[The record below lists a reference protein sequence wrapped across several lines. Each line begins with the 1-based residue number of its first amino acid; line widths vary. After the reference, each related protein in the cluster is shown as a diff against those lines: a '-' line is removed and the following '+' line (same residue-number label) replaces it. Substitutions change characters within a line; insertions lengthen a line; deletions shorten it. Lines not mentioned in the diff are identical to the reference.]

1 MPSQFFYGKG
11 HGTAI
16 VLLASCLLLISYEG
30 INRRITACVMEK
42 KQPKIP
48 GEEGLH
54 DVRLML
60 VIYRAAE
67 SRDAKSRVL
76 HKSKI

>member
-1 MPSQFFYGKG
+1 
-11 HGTAI
+11 
-16 VLLASCLLLISYEG
+16 
-30 INRRITACVMEK
+30 MEK